1 MAQRGQH
8 TTLQQRVELSER
20 AAAGLTDRAML
31 PLHVGQK
38 GVMLPS
44 LSQHS
49 T

>member
-8 TTLQQRVELSER
+8 TTLQERVELDER

-31 PLHVGQK
+31 PLYVGQK
-38 GVMLPS
+38 GVMIPS
-44 LSQHS
+44 LSQHN